1 MTSATPTE
9 ANATAGADRWRP
21 SPLRALERASI
32 PTDLHFVRDHFPV
45 PAIDPASWSAEL
57 IGDEQSL
64 ELDLDLLRCL
74 PRRGLSVVLECAG
87 HRRAE
92 FEPIPRGIPWG
103 SGAVAEAE
111 WTGASLG
118 SVLTLVGIPPGAN
131 EVVLEG
137 ADAGPV
143 DGFDGTHRFARS
155 LPLAKALDPDVLL
168 AYEMNGEPIPVARGG
183 PVRAIV
189 PGWYATDSV
198 KWLDRIWF
206 TSDEF
211 DGVFQADDYR
221 LRALGEPGSGRRMT
235 DVPVHALITTPPTTR
250 PDSLPAIYT
259 SAGLP
264 GAGPAALPRC
274 SCASISA
281 RGPGRTSA
289 HTGAATRGSAGK
301 PIAGSPPARTRSRAA
316 RLTEPGARSPIAPR
330 RTSAAMGT
338 TQFTVSGSGQV
349 TPRARPSPALQTGSR
364 ICRPR
369 AIGALASH
377 ARGRWFEPSRAHY

>member
-235 DVPVHALITTPPTTR
+235 DVPVHALITTPAH
-250 PDSLPAIYT
+250 DE
-259 SAGLP
+259 AGLTAGDLHVRGIAWGGTGGVAAVLVRVNLGP
-264 GAGPAALPRC
+264 WTRAHLGPHRGRYARISWEADCRLAAGPHEIACRAVDR
-274 SCASISA
+274 AW
-281 RGPGRTSA
+281 
-289 HTGAATRGSAGK
+289 GAQPDR
-301 PIAGSPPARTRSRAA
+301 PPANVRGYGNNAIHRVRFRAK
-316 RLTEPGARSPIAPR
+316 
-330 RTSAAMGT
+330 
-338 TQFTVSGSGQV
+338 
-349 TPRARPSPALQTGSR
+349 
-364 ICRPR
+364 
-369 AIGALASH
+369 
-377 ARGRWFEPSRAHY
+377 